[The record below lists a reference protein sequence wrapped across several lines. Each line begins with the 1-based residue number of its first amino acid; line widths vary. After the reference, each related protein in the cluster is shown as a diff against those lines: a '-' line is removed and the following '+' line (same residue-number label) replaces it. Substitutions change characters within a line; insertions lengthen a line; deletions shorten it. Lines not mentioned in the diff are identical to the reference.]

1 VYNQAVKRSPVI
13 GFLLLVLA
21 WPNAAQET
29 YNSPEVASAGDT
41 YVPYQVVLDG
51 LFVLDVSL
59 DAGGAVQGIDALRD
73 PGSMLGAAKTSV
85 RQWKFRPAWKF
96 QPASREGRSAP
107 SRMTVSFLY
116 RPPNYGNA
124 AAVPPKQFSPV
135 VPTEHDNYVPVG
147 VLSFAYPA
155 YPVNSVAWGSV
166 VVQVTVDSSSEV
178 KGVDF
183 LHGMDVFNSFVSDAL
198 KQWRFQAATL
208 NGKPITS
215 KTVIAFAFQPPAAK

>member
-1 VYNQAVKRSPVI
+1 LLYNQTMKSGPVI
-13 GFLLLVLA
+13 GFLLLILA
-21 WPNAAQET
+21 WPNTAQET
-29 YNSPEVASAGDT
+29 YKSPQVASAGDT

-51 LFVLDVSL
+51 LFVLDVSI
-59 DAGGAVQGIDALRD
+59 DGEGTIQGIDALRD

-85 RQWKFRPAWKF
+85 RQWKFRPASKESK
-96 QPASREGRSAP
+96 PAP

-116 RPPNYGNA
+116 RPPSYGNA

-147 VLSFAYPA
+147 ILSFAYPA
-155 YPVNSVAWGSV
+155 YPVSSVAWGSV
-166 VVQVTVDSSSEV
+166 VVQLTVDSSGEV

-183 LHGMDVFNSFVSDAL
+183 LHGMDVFNKFASDAL

-208 NGKPITS
+208 DGKAITS
-215 KTVIAFAFQPPAAK
+215 KTVIAFVFQPAAAK